1 MTDENGTPEK
11 KQFIPGR
18 WRDKKQASEAG
29 KKGVIARK
37 ELKMRRMAAV
47 ETARQVL
54 EAEIKLSPS
63 MMANAKA
70 MGFKNVNKLTN
81 LQILMLSVLSEAIKT
96 GDAKRMESLISAAG
110 WNFNSSQEAIEI
122 TRRTTE
128 SSSGAPSGAVSPDA
142 ELVLSA
148 VLNSGRK
155 VDRRSPA
162 QLRADK
168 AKQEEH
174 QFDKE
179 EKQSLNE
186 VVFSGLG

>member
-63 MMANAKA
+63 MIANAEA

-110 WNFNSSQEAIEI
+110 WNFNSSQEAIEENAQDNGAQQQP
-122 TRRTTE
+122 TE
-128 SSSGAPSGAVSPDA
+128 IVI
-142 ELVLSA
+142 
-148 VLNSGRK
+148 K
-155 VDRRSPA
+155 VDKP
-162 QLRADK
+162 
-168 AKQEEH
+168 
-174 QFDKE
+174 
-179 EKQSLNE
+179 N
-186 VVFSGLG
+186 

>member
-63 MMANAKA
+63 MIANAEA
-70 MGFKNVNKLTN
+70 MGFKNVNRLTN

-128 SSSGAPSGAVSPDA
+128 SSSGAVSPDA

-168 AKQEEH
+168 AKQEEQ

>member
-54 EAEIKLSPS
+54 EAEIKLSPA
-63 MMANAKA
+63 MIANAKA
-70 MGFKNVNKLTN
+70 MGFKDVKKLTN
-81 LQILMLSVLSEAIKT
+81 LQIMMLSVCSEAIKT
-96 GDAKRMESLISAAG
+96 GDPKRMESLISAAG
-110 WNFNSSQEAIEI
+110 WKFNSSQEAIDENAQDN
-122 TRRTTE
+122 
-128 SSSGAPSGAVSPDA
+128 GAPSGAVSPEA

-168 AKQEEH
+168 AKQEEQ